1 MKAENKIPI
10 KEVFRLARKRCGEP
24 DYPSQL
30 LENALWSFRRWAHKP
45 TAGKR
50 GYLSRS
56 DTLLF
61 LKYFH

>member
-10 KEVFRLARKRCGEP
+10 EEVFRLARLRCGDP
-24 DYPSQL
+24 NYPSHL

-50 GYLSRS
+50 GYLLRN
-56 DTLLF
+56 DTELF
-61 LKYFH
+61 LNYFH

>member
-1 MKAENKIPI
+1 MKAENKILI
-10 KEVFRLARKRCGEP
+10 EEVFRLARKRCGDP
-24 DYPSQL
+24 NYPSCL

>member
-10 KEVFRLARKRCGEP
+10 NEVLRLARKRCGDP
-24 DYPSQL
+24 NYPYIL

-50 GYLSRS
+50 GYLSRT

>member
-10 KEVFRLARKRCGEP
+10 EEVFRLARLRCGDP
-24 DYPSQL
+24 DYPSHL
-30 LENALWSFRRWAHKP
+30 LEDALWSFRRWAHKP

-56 DTLLF
+56 DTELF
-61 LKYFH
+61 LNYFH

>member
-1 MKAENKIPI
+1 MRKENKIPLD
-10 KEVFRLARKRCGEP
+10 EVFRLARKRCGDP
-24 DYPSQL
+24 NYPSHL
-30 LENALWSFRRWAHKP
+30 LEDALWSFRRWAHKP